1 MSRTRPPRPPGL
13 SGERDMAVVLWRHM
27 HRTTI
32 MIPLALKRRAS
43 ELARREEIS
52 FGELTRRVL
61 TKAVAQSQQGRNDR
75 DSLLSDRATF
85 KGKTPRDLAAHH
97 DSYLYGGE

>member
-1 MSRTRPPRPPGL
+1 
-13 SGERDMAVVLWRHM
+13 M

-32 MIPLALKRRAS
+32 MIPPELKRRAS

-61 TKAVAQSQQGRNDR
+61 KKAVAQSRQEGNGF
-75 DSLLSDRATF
+75 DSLLTDRTTF
-85 KGKTPRDLAAHH
+85 RGKTPRDLAANH
-97 DSYLYGGE
+97 DSYLYGKE